1 MYMTR
6 EYISIRPIVFRD
18 KEQFNKEITDIH
30 IWVSNLTHG
39 SDYEW
44 SIASFVFR
52 DRNGENEYPDGLFF
66 YKREDMLA
74 FKLRFNL

>member
-1 MYMTR
+1 MPK
-6 EYISIRPIVFRD
+6 EYISIRSLPFRNQQ
-18 KEQFNKEITDIH
+18 QFDKEITDIH
-30 IWVSNLTHG
+30 IWVRDNLTHG

-52 DRNGENEYPDGLFF
+52 DRNGEHEYPDGIFF